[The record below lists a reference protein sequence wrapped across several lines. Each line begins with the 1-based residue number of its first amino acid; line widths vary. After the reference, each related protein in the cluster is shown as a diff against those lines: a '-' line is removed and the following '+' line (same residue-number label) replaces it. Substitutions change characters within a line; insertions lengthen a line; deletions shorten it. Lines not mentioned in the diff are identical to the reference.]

1 MGAEVAGGDV
11 GARGE
16 RDPGLGRELENGRRE
31 GIGAARKRL
40 HDVGFLWHRSSAL
53 AKEGRRKVW
62 GDWRKNQNLAQSCMK
77 RLGISTVSHLPSHKT
92 TVCTGS

>member
-40 HDVGFLWHRSSAL
+40 HDVGFLRDTLSL
-53 AKEGRRKVW
+53 R
-62 GDWRKNQNLAQSCMK
+62 
-77 RLGISTVSHLPSHKT
+77 IP
-92 TVCTGS
+92 